1 MNSPSVTTRNEAA
14 GITAYIGLGANLESI
29 AGSPQQTLSYAAER
43 LAQFSEGG
51 FRLSRIYSS
60 TPQDCPPG
68 SPSFCN
74 AVAELHLA
82 VGTTPEFLLSELQSL
97 EYELGRVR
105 SGIPNEARALDLDLL
120 TFGDIELFC
129 EDLVLPHPRA
139 HQRGFVLAPLAEL
152 APDLLLPGQTRT
164 VRELLSDLPE
174 DPLLIPLGM
183 QKSI

>member
-1 MNSPSVTTRNEAA
+1 MNSPLATTRNEPA

-43 LAQFSEGG
+43 LAQISESG

-68 SPSFCN
+68 SPVFCN
-74 AVAELHLA
+74 AVAELHLPA
-82 VGTTPEFLLSELQSL
+82 GTTPESLLSQLQSL

-120 TFGDIELFC
+120 TFGDIELLS

-152 APDLLLPGQTRT
+152 APDLLLPGQTQT
-164 VRELLSDLPE
+164 VSELLSGLPA
-174 DPLLIPLGM
+174 DPLLIPFAA
-183 QKSI
+183 KKTI